1 MKPYIFKELYLTE
14 FLWYNGFRIVFRKV
28 VDDIKVFDFDNTLY
42 HGESSIDLAFY
53 MIRRNRKILLYVPSI
68 IYNLAKYKMCL
79 IDREKAEKE
88 INDFLKVA
96 VKDKYEAAEI
106 VKSFW
111 EDNSHRL
118 NKAMIKR
125 VGKDDV
131 IITAGPDMLI
141 EGIKEKLGTENIIS
155 SVIDP
160 DKREMVY
167 FNFGENKAKRYK
179 EVYGDTPIESFY
191 TDSFNDK
198 PLMKL
203 ADTVYIVEKGRL
215 KRMTEQGKAKL

>member
-1 MKPYIFKELYLTE
+1 MDK
-14 FLWYNGFRIVFRKV
+14 
-28 VDDIKVFDFDNTLY
+28 IKVFDFDNTLY

-53 MIRRNRKILLYVPSI
+53 LIRRNKRILLYVPSI
-68 IYNLAKYKMCL
+68 LINLAKYKMCL
-79 IDREKAEKE
+79 VDREKAEQE

-106 VKSFW
+106 VESFW
-111 EDNSHRL
+111 AENSYRL
-118 NKAMIKR
+118 DENMIKR
-125 VGKDDV
+125 VRKDDV

-141 EGIKEKLGTENIIS
+141 DGIKDKLGTDNIIS
-155 SVIDP
+155 SIIDP

-203 ADTVYIVEKGRL
+203 ANKVYIVEKGRL
-215 KRMTEQGKAKL
+215 KRMTEKGMAKL

>member
-1 MKPYIFKELYLTE
+1 MDK
-14 FLWYNGFRIVFRKV
+14 
-28 VDDIKVFDFDNTLY
+28 IKVFDFDNTLY

-53 MIRRNRKILLYVPSI
+53 LIRRNKKILLYVPSI
-68 IYNLAKYKMCL
+68 LINLAKYKMCL
-79 IDREKAEKE
+79 VDREKAEQE

-106 VKSFW
+106 VESFW
-111 EDNSHRL
+111 AENSYRL
-118 NKAMIKR
+118 DENMIKR
-125 VGKDDV
+125 VRKDDV

-141 EGIKEKLGTENIIS
+141 DGIKDKLGTDNIIS
-155 SVIDP
+155 SIIDP

-203 ADTVYIVEKGRL
+203 ANKVYIVEKGRL
-215 KRMTEQGKAKL
+215 KRMTEKGMAKL

>member
-1 MKPYIFKELYLTE
+1 MDK
-14 FLWYNGFRIVFRKV
+14 
-28 VDDIKVFDFDNTLY
+28 IKVFDFDNTLY

-53 MIRRNRKILLYVPSI
+53 LIRRNKRILLYVPSI
-68 IYNLAKYKMCL
+68 LINLAKYKMCL
-79 IDREKAEKE
+79 LDREKAEQE

-106 VKSFW
+106 VESFW
-111 EDNSHRL
+111 AENSYRL
-118 NKAMIKR
+118 DENMIKR
-125 VGKDDV
+125 VRKDDV

-141 EGIKEKLGTENIIS
+141 DGIKDKLGTDNIIS
-155 SVIDP
+155 SIIDP

-203 ADTVYIVEKGRL
+203 ANKVYIVEKGRL
-215 KRMTEQGKAKL
+215 KRMTEKGMAKL

>member
-1 MKPYIFKELYLTE
+1 MDK
-14 FLWYNGFRIVFRKV
+14 
-28 VDDIKVFDFDNTLY
+28 IKVFDFDNTLY

-53 MIRRNRKILLYVPSI
+53 LIRRNKRILLYVPSI
-68 IYNLAKYKMCL
+68 LINLAKYKMCL
-79 IDREKAEKE
+79 VDREKAEQE

-106 VKSFW
+106 VESFW
-111 EDNSHRL
+111 AENSYRL
-118 NKAMIKR
+118 DENMIKR
-125 VGKDDV
+125 VRKDDV

-141 EGIKEKLGTENIIS
+141 DGIKDKLGTDNIIS
-155 SVIDP
+155 SIIDP

-179 EVYGDTPIESFY
+179 EVFGDTPIESFY

-203 ADTVYIVEKGRL
+203 ANKVYIVEKGRL
-215 KRMTEQGKAKL
+215 KRMTEKGMAKL

>member
-1 MKPYIFKELYLTE
+1 MDK
-14 FLWYNGFRIVFRKV
+14 
-28 VDDIKVFDFDNTLY
+28 IKVFDFDNTLY

-53 MIRRNRKILLYVPSI
+53 LIRRNKRILLYVPSI
-68 IYNLAKYKMCL
+68 LINLAKYKMCL
-79 IDREKAEKE
+79 VDREKAEQE

-106 VKSFW
+106 VESFW
-111 EDNSHRL
+111 AENSYRL
-118 NKAMIKR
+118 DENMIKR
-125 VGKDDV
+125 VRKDDV

-141 EGIKEKLGTENIIS
+141 DGIKDKLGTDNIIS
-155 SVIDP
+155 SIIDP
-160 DKREMVY
+160 DKREIVY

-203 ADTVYIVEKGRL
+203 ANKVYIVEKGRL
-215 KRMTEQGKAKL
+215 KRMTEKGMAKL

>member
-1 MKPYIFKELYLTE
+1 
-14 FLWYNGFRIVFRKV
+14 
-28 VDDIKVFDFDNTLY
+28 VDKIKVFDFDNTLY

-53 MIRRNRKILLYVPSI
+53 LIRRNKRILLYVPSI
-68 IYNLAKYKMCL
+68 LINLAKYKMCL
-79 IDREKAEKE
+79 VDREKAEQE

-106 VKSFW
+106 VESFW
-111 EDNSHRL
+111 AENSYRL
-118 NKAMIKR
+118 DENMIKR
-125 VGKDDV
+125 VRKDDV

-141 EGIKEKLGTENIIS
+141 DGIKDKLGTDNIIS
-155 SVIDP
+155 SIIDP

-179 EVYGDTPIESFY
+179 EVYGDTPIECFY

-203 ADTVYIVEKGRL
+203 ANKVYIVEKGRL
-215 KRMTEQGKAKL
+215 KRMTEKGMAKL

>member
-1 MKPYIFKELYLTE
+1 M
-14 FLWYNGFRIVFRKV
+14 
-28 VDDIKVFDFDNTLY
+28 KVFDFDNTLY

-53 MIRRNRKILLYVPSI
+53 LIRRNKRILLYVPSI
-68 IYNLAKYKMCL
+68 LINLAKYKMCL
-79 IDREKAEKE
+79 VDREKAEQE

-106 VKSFW
+106 VESFW
-111 EDNSHRL
+111 DENSYRL
-118 NKAMIKR
+118 DENMIKR
-125 VGKDDV
+125 VRKDDV

-141 EGIKEKLGTENIIS
+141 DGIKDKLGTDNIIS
-155 SVIDP
+155 SIIDP

-203 ADTVYIVEKGRL
+203 ATKVYIVEKGRL
-215 KRMTEQGKAKL
+215 KRMTEKGMAKL

>member
-1 MKPYIFKELYLTE
+1 MDK
-14 FLWYNGFRIVFRKV
+14 
-28 VDDIKVFDFDNTLY
+28 IKVFDFDNTLY

-53 MIRRNRKILLYVPSI
+53 LIRRNKRILLYVPSI
-68 IYNLAKYKMCL
+68 LINLAKYKMCL
-79 IDREKAEKE
+79 VDREKAEQE

-106 VKSFW
+106 VESFW
-111 EDNSHRL
+111 DENSYRL
-118 NKAMIKR
+118 DENMIKR
-125 VGKDDV
+125 VRKDDV

-141 EGIKEKLGTENIIS
+141 DGIKDKLGTDNIIS
-155 SVIDP
+155 SIIDP

-203 ADTVYIVEKGRL
+203 ATKVYIVEKGRL
-215 KRMTEQGKAKL
+215 KRMTEKGMAKL

>member
-1 MKPYIFKELYLTE
+1 
-14 FLWYNGFRIVFRKV
+14 
-28 VDDIKVFDFDNTLY
+28 VDKIKVFDFDNTLY

-53 MIRRNRKILLYVPSI
+53 LIRRNKRILLYVPSI
-68 IYNLAKYKMCL
+68 LINLAKYKMCL
-79 IDREKAEKE
+79 VDREKAEQE

-106 VKSFW
+106 VESFW
-111 EDNSHRL
+111 AENSYRL
-118 NKAMIKR
+118 DENMIKR
-125 VGKDDV
+125 VRKDDV

-141 EGIKEKLGTENIIS
+141 DGIKDKLGTDNIIS
-155 SVIDP
+155 SIIDP

-203 ADTVYIVEKGRL
+203 ANKVYIVEKGRL
-215 KRMTEQGKAKL
+215 KRMTEKGMAKL

>member
-1 MKPYIFKELYLTE
+1 MDK
-14 FLWYNGFRIVFRKV
+14 
-28 VDDIKVFDFDNTLY
+28 IKVFDFDNTLY

-53 MIRRNRKILLYVPSI
+53 LIRRNKRILLYVPSI
-68 IYNLAKYKMCL
+68 LINLAKYKMCL
-79 IDREKAEKE
+79 VDREKAEQE

-106 VKSFW
+106 VESFW
-111 EDNSHRL
+111 AENSYRL
-118 NKAMIKR
+118 DENMIKR
-125 VGKDDV
+125 VRKDDV

-141 EGIKEKLGTENIIS
+141 DGIKDKLGTDNIIS
-155 SVIDP
+155 SIIDP

-179 EVYGDTPIESFY
+179 EVYGDTTIESFY

-203 ADTVYIVEKGRL
+203 ANKVYIVEKGRL
-215 KRMTEQGKAKL
+215 KRMTEKGMAKL

>member
-1 MKPYIFKELYLTE
+1 MDK
-14 FLWYNGFRIVFRKV
+14 
-28 VDDIKVFDFDNTLY
+28 IKVFDFDNTLY

-53 MIRRNRKILLYVPSI
+53 LIRRNKRILLYVPSI
-68 IYNLAKYKMCL
+68 LINLAKYKMCL
-79 IDREKAEKE
+79 VDREKAEQE

-106 VKSFW
+106 VESFW
-111 EDNSHRL
+111 AENSYRL
-118 NKAMIKR
+118 DENMIKR
-125 VGKDDV
+125 VRKDDV

-141 EGIKEKLGTENIIS
+141 DAIKDKLGTDNIIS
-155 SVIDP
+155 SIIDP

-203 ADTVYIVEKGRL
+203 ANKVYIVEKGRL
-215 KRMTEQGKAKL
+215 KRMTEKGMAKL

>member
-1 MKPYIFKELYLTE
+1 MDK
-14 FLWYNGFRIVFRKV
+14 
-28 VDDIKVFDFDNTLY
+28 IKVFDFDNTLY

-53 MIRRNRKILLYVPSI
+53 LILRNKRILLYVPSI
-68 IYNLAKYKMCL
+68 LINLAKYKMCL
-79 IDREKAEKE
+79 VDREKAEQE

-106 VKSFW
+106 VESFW
-111 EDNSHRL
+111 AENSYRL
-118 NKAMIKR
+118 DENMIKR
-125 VGKDDV
+125 IRKDDV

-141 EGIKEKLGTENIIS
+141 DGIKDKLGTDNIIS
-155 SVIDP
+155 SIIDP

-203 ADTVYIVEKGRL
+203 ANKVYIVEKGRL
-215 KRMTEQGKAKL
+215 KRMTEKGMAKL

>member
-1 MKPYIFKELYLTE
+1 MDK
-14 FLWYNGFRIVFRKV
+14 
-28 VDDIKVFDFDNTLY
+28 IKVFDFDNTLY

-53 MIRRNRKILLYVPSI
+53 LIRRNKKILLYVPSI
-68 IYNLAKYKMCL
+68 LINLAKYKMCL
-79 IDREKAEKE
+79 VDREKAEQE

-96 VKDKYEAAEI
+96 VKNKYEAAEI
-106 VKSFW
+106 VESFW
-111 EDNSHRL
+111 AENSYRL
-118 NKAMIKR
+118 DENMIKR
-125 VGKDDV
+125 VRKDDV

-141 EGIKEKLGTENIIS
+141 DGIKDKLGTDNIIS
-155 SVIDP
+155 SIIDP

-203 ADTVYIVEKGRL
+203 ANKVYIVEKGRL
-215 KRMTEQGKAKL
+215 KRMTEKGMAKL

>member
-1 MKPYIFKELYLTE
+1 MDK
-14 FLWYNGFRIVFRKV
+14 
-28 VDDIKVFDFDNTLY
+28 IKVFDFDNTLY

-53 MIRRNRKILLYVPSI
+53 LIRRNKRILLYVPSI
-68 IYNLAKYKMCL
+68 LINLAKYKMCL
-79 IDREKAEKE
+79 VDREKAEQE

-106 VKSFW
+106 VESFW
-111 EDNSHRL
+111 AENSYRL
-118 NKAMIKR
+118 DENMIKR
-125 VGKDDV
+125 VRKDDV

-141 EGIKEKLGTENIIS
+141 AGIKDKLGTDNIIS
-155 SVIDP
+155 SIIDP

-179 EVYGDTPIESFY
+179 EVYGDTPIESCY

-203 ADTVYIVEKGRL
+203 ANKVYIVEKGRL
-215 KRMTEQGKAKL
+215 KRMTEKGMAKL